1 METIQ
6 PISRMANS
14 GCLSPTRRMTQ
25 SAMVSAAP
33 VFSRKKPIIAP
44 RMMTMPS
51 EENVPEKPAPM
62 VPGTLASGSASSARI
77 SDTPMMD
84 RNG

>member
-1 METIQ
+1 
-6 PISRMANS
+6 
-14 GCLSPTRRMTQ
+14 
-25 SAMVSAAP
+25 
-33 VFSRKKPIIAP
+33 
-44 RMMTMPS
+44 MMTMPS

>member
-62 VPGTLASGSASSARI
+62 VPGTLASASSARI